1 MKRVKTLTKLVND
14 VEELLSEL
22 KDEHGPE
29 VQELR
34 HRVED
39 ALAPAKRAIDQHGD
53 NATARIGR
61 YASTVDGYIND
72 YPRVAFLTGACIFGT
87 IGYLAGTMA
96 RERA

>member
-1 MKRVKTLTKLVND
+1 MKREKTLTKLVSD

-34 HRVED
+34 DRVED
-39 ALAPAKRAIDQHGD
+39 ALVSAKRVIHQQSH

-87 IGYLAGTMA
+87 IGYLAGSMGRA
-96 RERA
+96 RD

>member
-1 MKRVKTLTKLVND
+1 MKRVNTLTKLVND

-39 ALAPAKRAIDQHGD
+39 ALAPAKLAIHQHSD

-72 YPRVAFLTGACIFGT
+72 YPRAAFLTGACIFGT
-87 IGYLAGTMA
+87 VGYLAGTMA
-96 RERA
+96 RERD

>member
-1 MKRVKTLTKLVND
+1 MKRENTLTKLVND

-39 ALAPAKRAIDQHGD
+39 ALAPAKRAIYQQSDS
-53 NATARIGR
+53 ATARIGR

-96 RERA
+96 RGRD

>member
-1 MKRVKTLTKLVND
+1 MKRVQTLTKLVND
-14 VEELLSEL
+14 VEELLGEL

-39 ALAPAKRAIDQHGD
+39 ALAPAKRAIQQQSDK
-53 NATARIGR
+53 ATARLGR

-87 IGYLAGTMA
+87 IGYLAGAMA
-96 RERA
+96 RDRD

>member
-1 MKRVKTLTKLVND
+1 MKRVQTLTTLVND
-14 VEELLSEL
+14 VEELLGEL

-39 ALAPAKRAIDQHGD
+39 ALAPAKRAIRQQSDRV
-53 NATARIGR
+53 TARLGR
-61 YASTVDGYIND
+61 YATTVDGYIND

-87 IGYLAGTMA
+87 IGYLAGSMA
-96 RERA
+96 RDRD